1 MYPVF
6 ADSGY
11 WIAILDPSDELH
23 QRAQLVTGQ
32 LGSRRIATSEMVLV
46 EFLNAM
52 SKFGEHDRRLAV
64 GTVTGIRND
73 STVEMVPQS
82 SQRFAAA
89 IRHYSE
95 RPDQQWSLT
104 DCASFLIMEER
115 GIREAL
121 AYDRDF
127 VQAGYRALLRDD

>member
-1 MYPVF
+1 MDVVF
-6 ADSGY
+6 ADAGY

-23 QRAQLVTGQ
+23 QRARLVTGQ
-32 LGSRRIATSEMVLV
+32 LGSRRIVTSEMVLV

-52 SKFGEHDRRLAV
+52 SKLGEHVRRLAV
-64 GTVTGIRND
+64 GTVTGIQND
-73 STVEMVPQS
+73 STVETVPQT

-89 IRHYSE
+89 IRLYSE

-104 DCASFLIMEER
+104 DCASFSIMDER

>member
-1 MYPVF
+1 MDAVF
-6 ADSGY
+6 ADAGY

-23 QRAQLVTGQ
+23 QRARLVTGQ
-32 LGSRRIATSEMVLV
+32 LGSRRIVTSEMVLV

-52 SKFGEHDRRLAV
+52 SKLGEYDRRRAV

-73 STVEMVPQS
+73 STVEMVPQT
-82 SQRFAAA
+82 SQRSADA
-89 IRHYSE
+89 IRRYSE

-115 GIREAL
+115 GIQEAL
-121 AYDRDF
+121 AHDRDF

>member
-32 LGSRRIATSEMVLV
+32 LGSRRIVTSEMVLV

-52 SKFGEHDRRLAV
+52 SKLGELDRRLAV

-73 STVEMVPQS
+73 STIETVPQT

>member
-1 MYPVF
+1 MDVVF
-6 ADSGY
+6 ADAGY

-32 LGSRRIATSEMVLV
+32 LGCRRIVTSEMVLV

-52 SKFGEHDRRLAV
+52 SKLGEHDRRLAV
-64 GTVTGIRND
+64 GTV
-73 STVEMVPQS
+73 PQT

-89 IRHYSE
+89 IRLYSE